1 MTVAGPERI
10 PLVRFEDVTLGYGG
24 QPVLERL
31 TFTLYEG
38 DFLGLVGPN
47 GSGKS
52 TIVKALLGA
61 LRPQAGRVIYER
73 ELHRELRFGY
83 VPQRQTLDELFPL
96 SVAEIVRMGRYKA
109 AGAMRRLGAGDDRAV
124 EGALSAVSITHLA
137 GRRYGEL
144 SGGQR
149 QRTLIARALAAG
161 ANCLVLDEPTNGMD
175 LGSEQAILELI
186 ARLHEEG
193 GLTVVFVSHL
203 LNEVANT
210 VDRLALIDE
219 GRFDHGTVGEILTD
233 ARLSALYRTAVH
245 VERVKGV
252 VVVMPAA
259 RLAAARDSAT
269 ALSGP
274 SAP

>member
-1 MTVAGPERI
+1 MITPARP
-10 PLVRFEDVTLGYGG
+10 PLVRFERVTLGYGR
-24 QPVLERL
+24 QRVLENL
-31 TFTLYEG
+31 TFTLYDG

-52 TIVKALLGA
+52 TIVKALLGI
-61 LRPQAGRVIYER
+61 LKPQAGRIVYER
-73 ELHRELRFGY
+73 ALHQELRFGY

-96 SVAEIVRMGRYKA
+96 SVGEIVRMGRYRA
-109 AGAMRRLGAGDDRAV
+109 AGVLRRPGKDDV
-124 EGALSAVSITHLA
+124 SAVAEALA
-137 GRRYGEL
+137 AVDIAPLADRRYGEL

-186 ARLHEEG
+186 ARLHDEG

-210 VDRLALIDE
+210 VGRLALLEE
-219 GRFDHGTVGEILTD
+219 GRFDHGSVDEILTD
-233 ARLSALYRTAVH
+233 ARLSALYRIPVH
-245 VERVKGV
+245 VERVRGA

-259 RLAAARDSAT
+259 RVGAGADDRPRGWAA
-269 ALSGP
+269 P
-274 SAP
+274 

>member
-1 MTVAGPERI
+1 
-10 PLVRFEDVTLGYGG
+10 
-24 QPVLERL
+24 
-31 TFTLYEG
+31 
-38 DFLGLVGPN
+38 LVGPN

-61 LRPQAGRVIYER
+61 LKPQAGRIVYER
-73 ELHRELRFGY
+73 VLHEELRFGY
-83 VPQRQTLDELFPL
+83 VPQRGTLDEFFPL
-96 SVAEIVRMGRYKA
+96 SVGEIVRMGRYKA
-109 AGAMRRLGAGDDRAV
+109 AGPLHRLDDEDRRAV
-124 EGALSAVSITHLA
+124 SEALAAVGITQLTD
-137 GRRYGEL
+137 RRYAEL

-186 ARLHEEG
+186 GRLHDEG

-210 VDRLALIDE
+210 VERLALIDQ
-219 GRFDHGTVGEILTD
+219 GRFDHGPIDEILTD
-233 ARLSALYRTAVH
+233 ARLSALYQTPVH

-252 VVVMPAA
+252 VVIMPAA
-259 RLAAARDSAT
+259 RVT
-269 ALSGP
+269 VE
-274 SAP
+274 

>member
-1 MTVAGPERI
+1 
-10 PLVRFEDVTLGYGG
+10 
-24 QPVLERL
+24 
-31 TFTLYEG
+31 
-38 DFLGLVGPN
+38 VGPN

-61 LRPQAGRVIYER
+61 LKPQAGRIVYER
-73 ELHRELRFGY
+73 VLHEELRFGY
-83 VPQRQTLDELFPL
+83 VPQRGTLDEFFPL
-96 SVAEIVRMGRYKA
+96 SVGVIVRMGRYKA
-109 AGAMRRLGAGDDRAV
+109 AGPFHRLDDEDRRAV
-124 EGALSAVSITHLA
+124 SEALAAVGITQLTD
-137 GRRYGEL
+137 RRYAEL

-186 ARLHEEG
+186 GRLHDEG

-210 VDRLALIDE
+210 VERLALIDQ
-219 GRFDHGTVGEILTD
+219 GRFDHGPVDEILTD
-233 ARLSALYRTAVH
+233 ARLSALYQTPVH

-252 VVVMPAA
+252 VVIMPAA
-259 RLAAARDSAT
+259 RVT
-269 ALSGP
+269 VE
-274 SAP
+274 